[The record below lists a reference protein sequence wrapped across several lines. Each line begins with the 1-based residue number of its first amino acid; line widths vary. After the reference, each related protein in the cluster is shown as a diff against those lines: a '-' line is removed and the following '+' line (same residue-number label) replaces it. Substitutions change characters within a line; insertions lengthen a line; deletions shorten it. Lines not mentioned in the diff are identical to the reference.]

1 MLGDKIM
8 INIYESQ
15 FSINL
20 MLKNEEEK
28 YQLKKEQTR
37 VNLG

>member
-28 YQLKKEQTR
+28 FQLKKEQTR